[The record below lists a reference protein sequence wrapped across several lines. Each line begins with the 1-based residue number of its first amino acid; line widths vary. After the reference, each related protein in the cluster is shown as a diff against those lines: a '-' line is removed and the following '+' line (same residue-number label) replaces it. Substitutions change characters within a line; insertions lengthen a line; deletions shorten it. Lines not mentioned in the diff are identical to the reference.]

1 MRTILAMTLLLP
13 TWGMAQTASP
23 LSVTPAWYDDP
34 MMQFYLLACSLFVVA
49 LVVLLVAVVMLR
61 VINVLA
67 ELETKRKA
75 EERGEVYQ
83 PAPPFWNRFWQSA
96 NEFVPVEKEKD
107 ILLDHNY
114 DGIREL
120 DNHLPP
126 WWKWLFYGTIAFS
139 LVYLIVYHV
148 TLTLPSSEQEYQAQV
163 TAAEEQIKVFRAKN
177 PVDENTVT
185 LLTDAAALTEGQQLF
200 QANCASCHLADGGG
214 DIGPNLTDP
223 YWIHGGSIKDV
234 FAIVKNGVQGTNM
247 VAWGQ
252 VLSPQN
258 IQSVS
263 SYVLTLQGTTPA
275 KAKAP
280 QGTRYPTDSTQTQ
293 ADTVNV
299 QAMLR

>member
-1 MRTILAMTLLLP
+1 MRTFFAFLLLAP
-13 TWGMAQTASP
+13 TWSLAQTGSP
-23 LSVTPAWYDDP
+23 VSVAPAWYDDP
-34 MMQFYLLACSLFVVA
+34 MTQFYLLAGSLLVVA
-49 LVVLLVAVVMLR
+49 LVVLLVAVVMLH

-67 ELETKRKA
+67 HLEAKRKA
-75 EERGEVYQ
+75 EERGEVYR
-83 PAPPFWNRFWQSA
+83 PAPSFWSRFWQSA

-163 TAAEEQIKVFRAKN
+163 AEAEEQIKIFRAKN

-185 LLTDAAALTEGQQLF
+185 LLTDAAALAEGQQLF

-214 DIGPNLTDP
+214 DIGPNLTDKF
-223 YWIHGGSIKDV
+223 WIHGGGIKEV
-234 FAIVKNGVQGTNM
+234 FTIVKNGVPGTNM

-263 SYVLTLQGTTPA
+263 SYVLSLQGTTPV

-280 QGTRYPTDSTQTQ
+280 QGTLYPPDSTQTQ
-293 ADTVNV
+293 TDTLNV
-299 QAMLR
+299 QTLLR